1 MFFIDPMNKLVEI
14 YNCDC
19 NPQFTYKTK
28 QSFKNHF
35 KSAHHHCWELQR
47 ENRNYREKI
56 VELEN
61 HISSIKVER
70 NMWKDMAIRLKR
82 QHEPVDLLLD

>member
-1 MFFIDPMNKLVEI
+1 MSMENTLVEI
-14 YNCDC
+14 YNCNC

-35 KSAHHHCWELQR
+35 KSINHQCWQLQQ
-47 ENRNYREKI
+47 ENKNCREKI

-61 HISSIKVER
+61 HISSIKVEK

-82 QHEPVDLLLD
+82 QYEHGDLLLD